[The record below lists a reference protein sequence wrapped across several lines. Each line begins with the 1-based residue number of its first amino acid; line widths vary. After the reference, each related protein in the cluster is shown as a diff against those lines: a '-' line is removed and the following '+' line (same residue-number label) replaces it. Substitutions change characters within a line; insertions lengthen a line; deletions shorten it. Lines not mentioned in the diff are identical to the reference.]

1 MDYFGLFHAIQEEF
15 WSALG
20 RTNSLLKIA
29 KQQQTTLG
37 YLGRVIINY
46 CAALRPKNPA
56 VANTSVCA
64 LLLLCINKLVDRSL
78 ISAILQVIKHR
89 S

>member
-1 MDYFGLFHAIQEEF
+1 MDYFGLFHAMKDTF

-20 RTNSLLKIA
+20 RSNVLLKIA
-29 KQQQTTLG
+29 KQQQTIVG

-46 CAALRPKNPA
+46 CAALRPTYPA
-56 VANTSVCA
+56 VANGSLCA